1 MDRLSSVYYRTFSRL
16 CTININLL
24 VIIMQIND
32 KLETQKWNLFR
43 KRIFDEKLVCD
54 LEDIGKVIYSN

>member
-1 MDRLSSVYYRTFSRL
+1 MDRLSSVYHCTFSRL

-24 VIIMQIND
+24 VIIMQINE

-54 LEDIGKVIYSN
+54 LEDIK